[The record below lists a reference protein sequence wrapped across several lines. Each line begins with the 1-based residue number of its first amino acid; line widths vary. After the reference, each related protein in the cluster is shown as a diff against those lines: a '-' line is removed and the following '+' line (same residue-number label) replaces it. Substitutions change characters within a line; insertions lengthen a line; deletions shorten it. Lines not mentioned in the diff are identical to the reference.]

1 MELATVKAAGAYA
14 HWFMGH
20 CSRALRSVG
29 ILLLAGLFVAIVPGV
44 AAAEDTVAFT
54 IKDARI
60 TESSGLAADPAGN
73 IYWTVNDSGDRG
85 VAYGLG
91 LDGKV
96 QGTLN
101 FRAQPIDVEA
111 VALNDDRLYVADIG
125 DNTGSRSFVRVFF
138 FDNPRANGLT
148 VAYHAYDFRYPD
160 GSHNAETLLVNE
172 SGRLFIVTKGEDGAI
187 YAVPKKP
194 DRQGVNELKKVGS
207 APSNVTDG
215 TFLPGGDKIA
225 LLTYTTIT
233 VIDASTYGVLA
244 SSPIP
249 HQGQAESLTLS
260 LDEQSLLVGSE
271 GKNSK
276 VYTVPIPSQA
286 TPTPTP
292 SEEPQTETDVPD
304 DRSDA
309 IQNQK
314 GTLLALGLASFVA
327 LVAGT
332 VVAFVR
338 KP

>member
-1 MELATVKAAGAYA
+1 
-14 HWFMGH
+14 MGH
-20 CSRALRSVG
+20 CSRALRRVG
-29 ILLLAGLFVAIVPGV
+29 ILLLAGLFFAIIPGV

-60 TESSGLAADPAGN
+60 TESSGLAVDSAGN

-101 FRAQPIDVEA
+101 FRAQPVDVEA
-111 VALNDDRLYVADIG
+111 VAVHDNRLYVGDIG
-125 DNTGSRSFVRVFF
+125 DNTSSRSFIRVFF
-138 FDNPRANGLT
+138 FNNPRANGLT
-148 VAYHAYDFRYPD
+148 VTYHAYDFRYPD
-160 GSHNAETLLVNE
+160 GPHNAEALLVNE
-172 SGRLFIVTKGEDGAI
+172 SGRLFIVTKGQAGAI
-187 YAVPKKP
+187 YAGPKKP
-194 DRQGVNELKKVGS
+194 DRQGINKLKKVGS
-207 APSNVTDG
+207 APSDVTDG

-225 LLTYTTIT
+225 LLTYTTVT
-233 VIDASTYGVLA
+233 VLEASTYEVLA

-249 HQGQAESLTLS
+249 PQQQAESLTLS

-271 GKNSK
+271 GKKSK

-314 GTLLALGLASFVA
+314 GTLLALGLAAFIA

-332 VVAFVR
+332 VVAFAR

>member
-1 MELATVKAAGAYA
+1 
-14 HWFMGH
+14 MGTGPMRL
-20 CSRALRSVG
+20 SRALSGVG
-29 ILLLAGLFVAIVPGV
+29 LLLAAVLCAIIPGV

-60 TESSGLAADPAGN
+60 TESSGLAVDPAGN

-85 VAYGLG
+85 VAYGIG

-96 QGTLN
+96 QGSLN
-101 FRAQPIDVEA
+101 FRAQPVDVEA
-111 VALNDDRLYVADIG
+111 VAVHDDQLYVGDIG
-125 DNTGSRSFVRVFF
+125 DNNSRRSFVRVFF

-148 VAYHAYDFRYPD
+148 VSYHAYDFRYPD
-160 GSHNAETLLVNE
+160 EPHNAETLLVNDT
-172 SGRLFIVTKGEDGAI
+172 GRLFIVTKERDGAI
-187 YAVPKKP
+187 YAAPRKP

-207 APSNVTDG
+207 APSDVTDG

-225 LLTYTTIT
+225 LLTYSSIT
-233 VIDASTYGVLA
+233 VIDTSTYEVLA

-249 HQGQAESLTLS
+249 QQRQAESLTLS

-271 GKNSK
+271 GSKSK
-276 VYTVPIPSQA
+276 VYSVPVPSAA

-292 SEEPQTETDVPD
+292 SEEPQSETDVPD

-314 GTLLALGLASFVA
+314 GTLLAIGLAGFVA

-332 VVAFVR
+332 VVAFAR
-338 KP
+338 KRS

>member
-1 MELATVKAAGAYA
+1 
-14 HWFMGH
+14 MGH
-20 CSRALRSVG
+20 CSRALRRVG
-29 ILLLAGLFVAIVPGV
+29 ILLLAGLFFAIIPGV

-60 TESSGLAADPAGN
+60 TESSGLAVDSAGN

-101 FRAQPIDVEA
+101 FRAQPVDVEA
-111 VALNDDRLYVADIG
+111 VAVHDNRLYVGDIG
-125 DNTGSRSFVRVFF
+125 DNTSSRSFIRVFF
-138 FDNPRANGLT
+138 FNNPRANGLT
-148 VAYHAYDFRYPD
+148 VTYHAYDFRYPD
-160 GSHNAETLLVNE
+160 GPHNAEALLVNE
-172 SGRLFIVTKGEDGAI
+172 SGRLFIVTKGQAGAI
-187 YAVPKKP
+187 YAGPKKP
-194 DRQGVNELKKVGS
+194 DRQGINKLKKVGS
-207 APSNVTDG
+207 APSDVTDG

-225 LLTYTTIT
+225 LLTYTTVT
-233 VIDASTYGVLA
+233 VLDASTNEVLA
-244 SSPIP
+244 SSRIP
-249 HQGQAESLTLS
+249 HQQQAESLTLS

-271 GKNSK
+271 GKKSK

-314 GTLLALGLASFVA
+314 GTLLALGLAAFVA

>member
-1 MELATVKAAGAYA
+1 
-14 HWFMGH
+14 MGH
-20 CSRALRSVG
+20 CSRALRHVS
-29 ILLLAGLFVAIVPGV
+29 ILLLAGLFFAIIPGV

-60 TESSGLAADPAGN
+60 TESSGLAVDSAGT

-101 FRAQPIDVEA
+101 FRAQPVDVEA
-111 VALNDDRLYVADIG
+111 VAVHDNRLYVGDIG
-125 DNTGSRSFVRVFF
+125 DNTGSRSFVRVFYF
-138 FDNPRANGLT
+138 NNPRANGLT
-148 VAYHAYDFRYPD
+148 VSYHAYDFRYPD
-160 GSHNAETLLVNE
+160 GPHNAETLLVNE
-172 SGRLFIVTKGEDGAI
+172 SGRLFTVTKGQDGAI
-187 YAVPKKP
+187 YAGPKKP
-194 DRQGVNELKKVGS
+194 DRQGINKLKKVGS
-207 APSNVTDG
+207 APSDVTDG

-225 LLTYTTIT
+225 LLTYTTVT
-233 VIDASTYGVLA
+233 VLDASTYEVLA

-249 HQGQAESLTLS
+249 HQQQAESLTLS

-271 GKNSK
+271 GKKSK

-314 GTLLALGLASFVA
+314 GTLLALGLAAFIA

-332 VVAFVR
+332 VVAFAR

>member
-1 MELATVKAAGAYA
+1 
-14 HWFMGH
+14 MGH
-20 CSRALRSVG
+20 CSRALRRVS
-29 ILLLAGLFVAIVPGV
+29 ILLLAGLFFAIIPGV

-60 TESSGLAADPAGN
+60 TESSGLAVDSAGN

-101 FRAQPIDVEA
+101 FRAQPVDVEA
-111 VALNDDRLYVADIG
+111 VAVHDNRLYVGDIG
-125 DNTGSRSFVRVFF
+125 DNTGSRSFVRVFYF
-138 FDNPRANGLT
+138 NNPRANGLT
-148 VAYHAYDFRYPD
+148 VSYHAYDFRYPD
-160 GSHNAETLLVNE
+160 GPHNAETLLVNK
-172 SGRLFIVTKGEDGAI
+172 SGRLFTVTKGQDGAI
-187 YAVPKKP
+187 YAGPKKP
-194 DRQGVNELKKVGS
+194 DRQGINKLKKVGS
-207 APSNVTDG
+207 APSDVTDG

-225 LLTYTTIT
+225 LLTYTTVT
-233 VIDASTYGVLA
+233 VLDASTYEVLA

-249 HQGQAESLTLS
+249 HQQQAESLTLS

-271 GKNSK
+271 GKKSK

-314 GTLLALGLASFVA
+314 GTLLALGLAAFIA

-332 VVAFVR
+332 VVAFAR

>member
-1 MELATVKAAGAYA
+1 MPLIRA
-14 HWFMGH
+14 F
-20 CSRALRSVG
+20 SRVG
-29 ILLLAGLFVAIVPGV
+29 VFLLAVLLIAIIPTVAG
-44 AAAEDTVAFT
+44 AEDTVAFR

-60 TESSGLAADPAGN
+60 TESSGLAVDRAGN
-73 IYWTVNDSGDRG
+73 VYWTINDSGDRG
-85 VAYGLG
+85 VAYGVG

-111 VALNDDRLYVADIG
+111 VAVHNNRLYVGDIG
-125 DNTGSRSFVRVFF
+125 DNTSRRSFVRVFF
-138 FDNPRANGLT
+138 FNNPRANGLT
-148 VAYHAYDFRYPD
+148 VSYHAYDFRYPD
-160 GSHNAETLLVNE
+160 GPHNAETLLVNG
-172 SGRLFIVTKGEDGAI
+172 SGRLFIVTKGQDGAV
-187 YAVPKKP
+187 YAAPKKP
-194 DRQGVNELKKVGS
+194 DRQGINGLKKVGT
-207 APSNVTDG
+207 APSDVTDG
-215 TFLPGGDKIA
+215 TFLPSGDKIA
-225 LLTYTTIT
+225 LLTYTTVI

-249 HQGQAESLTLS
+249 HQRQAESLTLS
-260 LDEQSLLVGSE
+260 LDEKSLLVGSE

-276 VYTVPIPSQA
+276 VYTVPIPSQT

-314 GTLLALGLASFVA
+314 GTLLALGLAAFAA

-332 VVAFVR
+332 VVAFAR

>member
-1 MELATVKAAGAYA
+1 
-14 HWFMGH
+14 MGH
-20 CSRALRSVG
+20 CSRALRRVG
-29 ILLLAGLFVAIVPGV
+29 ILLLAGLFFAIIPGV

-60 TESSGLAADPAGN
+60 TESSGLAVDSAGN

-101 FRAQPIDVEA
+101 FRAQPVDVEA
-111 VALNDDRLYVADIG
+111 VAVHDNRLYVGDIG
-125 DNTGSRSFVRVFF
+125 DNTSSRSFVRVFYF
-138 FDNPRANGLT
+138 NNPRANGLT
-148 VAYHAYDFRYPD
+148 VSYHAYDFRYPD
-160 GSHNAETLLVNE
+160 GPHNAETLLVNE
-172 SGRLFIVTKGEDGAI
+172 SGRLFTVTKGQDGAI
-187 YAVPKKP
+187 YAGPKKP
-194 DRQGVNELKKVGS
+194 DRQGINKLKKVGS
-207 APSNVTDG
+207 APSDVTDG
-215 TFLPGGDKIA
+215 TFLPSGDKIA
-225 LLTYTTIT
+225 LLTYTTVT
-233 VIDASTYGVLA
+233 VLDASTYEVLA

-249 HQGQAESLTLS
+249 HQQQAESLTLS

-271 GKNSK
+271 GKKSK

-314 GTLLALGLASFVA
+314 GTLFALGLAAFIA

-332 VVAFVR
+332 VVAFAR

>member
-1 MELATVKAAGAYA
+1 
-14 HWFMGH
+14 MGH
-20 CSRALRSVG
+20 CSRALRRVG
-29 ILLLAGLFVAIVPGV
+29 ILLLAGLFFAFIPGA

-60 TESSGLAADPAGN
+60 TESSGLAVDSAGN

-101 FRAQPIDVEA
+101 FRAQPVDVEA
-111 VALNDDRLYVADIG
+111 VAVHDNRLYVGDIG
-125 DNTGSRSFVRVFF
+125 DNTSRRSFVRVFF
-138 FDNPRANGLT
+138 FNNPRANGLT
-148 VAYHAYDFRYPD
+148 VSYHAYDFRYPD
-160 GSHNAETLLVNE
+160 GPHNAETLLVNG
-172 SGRLFIVTKGEDGAI
+172 SGRLFIVTKGQDGAV
-187 YAVPKKP
+187 YAAPKKP
-194 DRQGVNELKKVGS
+194 DRQGINGLKKVGT
-207 APSNVTDG
+207 APSDVTDG
-215 TFLPGGDKIA
+215 TFLPSGDKIA
-225 LLTYTTIT
+225 LLTYTTVI

-249 HQGQAESLTLS
+249 HQRQAESLTLS
-260 LDEQSLLVGSE
+260 LDEKSLLVGSE

-276 VYTVPIPSQA
+276 VYTVPIPSQT

-314 GTLLALGLASFVA
+314 GTLLALGLAAFAA

-332 VVAFVR
+332 VVAFAR

>member
-1 MELATVKAAGAYA
+1 
-14 HWFMGH
+14 MGH
-20 CSRALRSVG
+20 CSGALRRVG
-29 ILLLAGLFVAIVPGV
+29 ILLLAGLFFAIIPGV

-60 TESSGLAADPAGN
+60 TESSGLAVDSAGN

-101 FRAQPIDVEA
+101 FRAQPVDVEA
-111 VALNDDRLYVADIG
+111 VAVHDNRLYVGDIG
-125 DNTGSRSFVRVFF
+125 DNTSSRSFIRVFF
-138 FDNPRANGLT
+138 FNNPRANGLT
-148 VAYHAYDFRYPD
+148 VTYHAYDFRYPN
-160 GSHNAETLLVNE
+160 GPHNAEALLVNE
-172 SGRLFIVTKGEDGAI
+172 SGRLFIVTKGQAGAI
-187 YAVPKKP
+187 YAGPKKP
-194 DRQGVNELKKVGS
+194 DRQGINKLKKVGS
-207 APSNVTDG
+207 APSDVTDG

-225 LLTYTTIT
+225 LLTYTTVT
-233 VIDASTYGVLA
+233 VLDASTYEVLA

-249 HQGQAESLTLS
+249 HQQQAESLTLS

-271 GKNSK
+271 GKKSK
-276 VYTVPIPSQA
+276 VYTVPIPSAA

-314 GTLLALGLASFVA
+314 GTLLALGLAAFVA

>member
-1 MELATVKAAGAYA
+1 
-14 HWFMGH
+14 MGD
-20 CSRALRSVG
+20 CSRALRRVG
-29 ILLLAGLFVAIVPGV
+29 ILLLAGLFFAIIPGV

-60 TESSGLAADPAGN
+60 TESSGLAVDSAGN

-91 LDGKV
+91 LDGEV

-101 FRAQPIDVEA
+101 FRAQPVDVEA
-111 VALNDDRLYVADIG
+111 VAVHDNRLYVGDIG
-125 DNTGSRSFVRVFF
+125 DNTNRRSFIRVFF
-138 FDNPRANGLT
+138 FNNPRANGLT
-148 VAYHAYDFRYPD
+148 VTYHAYDFRYPD
-160 GSHNAETLLVNE
+160 GPHNAETLLVNE
-172 SGRLFIVTKGEDGAI
+172 SGQLFVVTKSPDGAI
-187 YAVPKKP
+187 YAGPKKP
-194 DRQGVNELKKVGS
+194 DRQGINKLKKVGS
-207 APSNVTDG
+207 APSDVTDG

-225 LLTYTTIT
+225 LLTYTTVT
-233 VIDASTYGVLA
+233 VLDASTYEVLA

-249 HQGQAESLTLS
+249 HQQQAESLTLS

-271 GKNSK
+271 GKKSK

-314 GTLLALGLASFVA
+314 GTLLALGLAGFLA

>member
-1 MELATVKAAGAYA
+1 
-14 HWFMGH
+14 MGH
-20 CSRALRSVG
+20 CSRALRRVS
-29 ILLLAGLFVAIVPGV
+29 ILLLAGLFFAIIPGV

-60 TESSGLAADPAGN
+60 TESSGLAVDSAGN

-101 FRAQPIDVEA
+101 FRAQPVDVEA
-111 VALNDDRLYVADIG
+111 VAVHDNRLYVGDIG
-125 DNTGSRSFVRVFF
+125 DNTGSRSFVRVFYF
-138 FDNPRANGLT
+138 NNPRANGLT
-148 VAYHAYDFRYPD
+148 VSYHAYDFRYPD
-160 GSHNAETLLVNE
+160 GPHNAETLLVNE
-172 SGRLFIVTKGEDGAI
+172 SGRLFIVTKGRDGAI
-187 YAVPKKP
+187 YAGPKKP
-194 DRQGVNELKKVGS
+194 DRQGINKLKKVGS
-207 APSNVTDG
+207 APSDVTDG
-215 TFLPGGDKIA
+215 TFLTGGDKIA
-225 LLTYTTIT
+225 LLTYTTVT
-233 VIDASTYGVLA
+233 VLDASTYEVLA

-249 HQGQAESLTLS
+249 HQQQAESLTLS

-271 GKNSK
+271 GKKSK

-304 DRSDA
+304 DHSDA

-314 GTLLALGLASFVA
+314 GTLFALGLAAFIA

-332 VVAFVR
+332 VVAFAR

>member
-1 MELATVKAAGAYA
+1 
-14 HWFMGH
+14 MGH
-20 CSRALRSVG
+20 CSRALRRVG
-29 ILLLAGLFVAIVPGV
+29 ILLLAGLFFAIIPGV

-60 TESSGLAADPAGN
+60 TESSGLAVDSAGN

-101 FRAQPIDVEA
+101 FRAQPVDVEA
-111 VALNDDRLYVADIG
+111 VAVHDNRLFVGDIG
-125 DNTGSRSFVRVFF
+125 DNTSSRSFVRVFYF
-138 FDNPRANGLT
+138 NNPRANGLT
-148 VAYHAYDFRYPD
+148 VSYHAYDFRYAD
-160 GSHNAETLLVNE
+160 GPHNAETLLVNE
-172 SGRLFIVTKGEDGAI
+172 SGRWFSVSKGQEGAV
-187 YAVPKKP
+187 YAGPKKP
-194 DRQGVNELKKVGS
+194 DRQGINKLKKVGS
-207 APSNVTDG
+207 APSDVTDG

-225 LLTYTTIT
+225 LLTYTT
-233 VIDASTYGVLA
+233 VMVLDASTYEVLA

-249 HQGQAESLTLS
+249 HQQQAESLTLS

-271 GKNSK
+271 GKKSK

-314 GTLLALGLASFVA
+314 GTLLALGLAAFIA

-332 VVAFVR
+332 VVAFTR
-338 KP
+338 KA

>member
-1 MELATVKAAGAYA
+1 
-14 HWFMGH
+14 MGH
-20 CSRALRSVG
+20 CSRALRRVS
-29 ILLLAGLFVAIVPGV
+29 ILLLAGLFFAIIPGV

-60 TESSGLAADPAGN
+60 TESSGLAVDPAGN
-73 IYWTVNDSGDRG
+73 IYWTINDSGDRG

-111 VALNDDRLYVADIG
+111 VAVHNNRLYVGDIG
-125 DNTGSRSFVRVFF
+125 DNTSRRSFVRVFF
-138 FDNPRANGLT
+138 FNNPRANGLT
-148 VAYHAYDFRYPD
+148 VSYHAYDFRYPD
-160 GSHNAETLLVNE
+160 GPHNAETLLVNG
-172 SGRLFIVTKGEDGAI
+172 SGRLFIVTKGQDGAV
-187 YAVPKKP
+187 YAAPKKP
-194 DRQGVNELKKVGS
+194 DRQGINGLKKVGT
-207 APSNVTDG
+207 APSDVTDG
-215 TFLPGGDKIA
+215 TFLPSGDKIA
-225 LLTYTTIT
+225 LLTYTTVI

-249 HQGQAESLTLS
+249 HQRQAESLTLS
-260 LDEQSLLVGSE
+260 LDEKSLLVGSE

-276 VYTVPIPSQA
+276 VYTVPIPSQT

-314 GTLLALGLASFVA
+314 GTLLALGLAAFAA

-332 VVAFVR
+332 VVAFAR

>member
-1 MELATVKAAGAYA
+1 
-14 HWFMGH
+14 MGH
-20 CSRALRSVG
+20 CSRALRHVS
-29 ILLLAGLFVAIVPGV
+29 ILLLAGLFFAIIPGV

-60 TESSGLAADPAGN
+60 TESSGLAVDSAGN

-101 FRAQPIDVEA
+101 FRAQPVDVEA
-111 VALNDDRLYVADIG
+111 VAVHDNRLYVGDIG
-125 DNTGSRSFVRVFF
+125 DNTGSRSFVRVFYF
-138 FDNPRANGLT
+138 NNPRANGLT
-148 VAYHAYDFRYPD
+148 VSYHAYDFRYQD
-160 GSHNAETLLVNE
+160 GPHNAETLLVNE
-172 SGRLFIVTKGEDGAI
+172 SGRLFTVTKGQDGAI
-187 YAVPKKP
+187 YAGPKKP
-194 DRQGVNELKKVGS
+194 DRQGINKLKKVGS
-207 APSNVTDG
+207 APSDVTDG

-225 LLTYTTIT
+225 LLTYTTVT
-233 VIDASTYGVLA
+233 VLDASTYEVLA

-249 HQGQAESLTLS
+249 HQQQAESLTLS

-271 GKNSK
+271 GKKSK
-276 VYTVPIPSQA
+276 VYTVSIPSQA

-314 GTLLALGLASFVA
+314 GTLLALGLAAFIA

-332 VVAFVR
+332 VVAFAR

>member
-1 MELATVKAAGAYA
+1 
-14 HWFMGH
+14 MGH
-20 CSRALRSVG
+20 CSRALRRVG
-29 ILLLAGLFVAIVPGV
+29 ILLLAGLFFAIIPGV

-60 TESSGLAADPAGN
+60 TESSGLAVDSAGN

-101 FRAQPIDVEA
+101 FRAQPVDVEA
-111 VALNDDRLYVADIG
+111 VAVHDNRLYVGDIG
-125 DNTGSRSFVRVFF
+125 DNTGSRSFVRVFYF
-138 FDNPRANGLT
+138 NNPRANGLT
-148 VAYHAYDFRYPD
+148 VSYHAYDFRYPD
-160 GSHNAETLLVNE
+160 GPHNAETLLVNE
-172 SGRLFIVTKGEDGAI
+172 SGRLFIVTKGQDGAI
-187 YAVPKKP
+187 YAGPKKP
-194 DRQGVNELKKVGS
+194 DRQGINKLKKVGS
-207 APSNVTDG
+207 APSDVTDG

-225 LLTYTTIT
+225 LLTYTTVT
-233 VIDASTYGVLA
+233 VLDASTYEVLA

-249 HQGQAESLTLS
+249 HQRQAESLTLS

-271 GKNSK
+271 GKKSK
-276 VYTVPIPSQA
+276 VYTVSIPSQA

-314 GTLLALGLASFVA
+314 GTLLALGLAAFIA

-332 VVAFVR
+332 VVAFAR

>member
-1 MELATVKAAGAYA
+1 
-14 HWFMGH
+14 MGTGPIRL
-20 CSRALRSVG
+20 SRASSGVG
-29 ILLLAGLFVAIVPGV
+29 LLLAAVLCAIIPGV

-60 TESSGLAADPAGN
+60 TESSGLAVDPAGN

-85 VAYGLG
+85 VAYGIG

-96 QGTLN
+96 QGSLN
-101 FRAQPIDVEA
+101 FRAQPVDVEA
-111 VALNDDRLYVADIG
+111 VAVHDDRLYVGDIG
-125 DNTGSRSFVRVFF
+125 DNNSRRSFVRVFF

-148 VAYHAYDFRYPD
+148 VSYHAYDFRYPD
-160 GSHNAETLLVNE
+160 EPHNAETLLVND
-172 SGRLFIVTKGEDGAI
+172 SGRLFIVTKERDGAI
-187 YAVPKKP
+187 YAAPRKP

-207 APSNVTDG
+207 APSDVTDG

-225 LLTYTTIT
+225 LLTYSSIT
-233 VIDASTYGVLA
+233 VIHASTYEVLA

-249 HQGQAESLTLS
+249 QQRQAESLTLS

-271 GKNSK
+271 GKKSK
-276 VYTVPIPSQA
+276 VYTVPIPSA
-286 TPTPTP
+286 STPTPTP
-292 SEEPQTETDVPD
+292 SEEPQSETDVPD

-314 GTLLALGLASFVA
+314 GTLLAIGLAGFVA

-332 VVAFVR
+332 VVAFAR
-338 KP
+338 KRS